1 MVKTVGMGKLRRIWT
16 TVPRVWRL
24 LSSSRVPLKEKL
36 LFVVP
41 AAVYWVVPDV
51 LPLVPLDD
59 IAVTLL
65 LAGWFASRMEKKY
78 GEDAP
83 VLKK

>member
-1 MVKTVGMGKLRRIWT
+1 MAKTVGIGKIKRFIT
-16 TVPRVWRL
+16 AVPRVWRL

-36 LFVVP
+36 LFVIP
-41 AAVYWVVPDV
+41 AAVYWVMPDV
-51 LPLVPLDD
+51 LPLIPLDD

-65 LAGWFASRMEKKY
+65 LAGWFATRMEKKY